1 MACGG
6 RCRPMDDGGTVCI
19 TITDTGIGMTE
30 EVRNRV
36 FEPFFT
42 TKPDGLGSGLGLSM
56 VQGFVE
62 QTGGHIEID
71 STVGRGTTITIQL
84 PTIEAVGEVDDTQA
98 LADWSANGKDK
109 TVLLVEDDPDVRI
122 VTAHRLRKLGYRV
135 HAVASGSEAID
146 LIESPANIDI
156 ALTDIV
162 LPGPIDGVD
171 LVKEAMRARP
181 GIGVLCMSAYNP
193 TQTPR
198 KWFTIQNIEFLQK
211 PFSSTQLAQAL
222 EAVLAV

>member
-1 MACGG
+1 MEK
-6 RCRPMDDGGTVCI
+6 I
-19 TITDTGIGMTE
+19 
-30 EVRNRV
+30 
-36 FEPFFT
+36 
-42 TKPDGLGSGLGLSM
+42 
-56 VQGFVE
+56 
-62 QTGGHIEID
+62 
-71 STVGRGTTITIQL
+71 
-84 PTIEAVGEVDDTQA
+84 
-98 LADWSANGKDK
+98 

-198 KWFTIQNIEFLQK
+198 KWFTIQNSFQYPTRASARSRLGGV
-211 PFSSTQLAQAL
+211 SLGGVS
-222 EAVLAV
+222 